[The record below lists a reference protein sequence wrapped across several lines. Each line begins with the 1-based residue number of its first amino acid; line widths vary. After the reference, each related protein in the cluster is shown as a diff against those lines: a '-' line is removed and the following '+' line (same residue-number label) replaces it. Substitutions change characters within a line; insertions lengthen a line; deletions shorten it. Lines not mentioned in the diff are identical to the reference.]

1 MKKRFLL
8 PGLLLVIVAFV
19 LLEIVTAGDSHIVVV
34 EDNAA
39 LASENGKLKTENKQ
53 LKSENTKLAL
63 LNEQLTADL
72 TRTDVIEPE
81 VLAAS
86 APPRASAAPKAI
98 VEPTASDKLPKIIVS
113 IESEVE
119 EGLGWCTP
127 DIAYEMLQ
135 EKLGNIPTREEY
147 KQTLLDLLKRN
158 MLFHPGDPDPYVQ
171 GDKVTKLEIN
181 KLIK

>member
-1 MKKRFLL
+1 MKKKFLL

-19 LLEIVTAGDSHIVVV
+19 ILNIATAGDKHIEVV
-34 EDNAA
+34 EDNAT
-39 LASENGKLKTENKQ
+39 LVSENGKLKTENKQ

-72 TRTDVIEPE
+72 TKTDVVKPE
-81 VLAAS
+81 VLTTS
-86 APPRASAAPKAI
+86 SPKAI
-98 VEPTASDKLPKIIVS
+98 AEPTVSDKLPKIIVS

-135 EKLGNIPTREEY
+135 DKLGNLPTREEY

>member
-8 PGLLLVIVAFV
+8 PGLLLVTVAFV

-86 APPRASAAPKAI
+86 AAPKVI
-98 VEPTASDKLPKIIVS
+98 TEPTASDKLPKIIVS

-135 EKLGNIPTREEY
+135 DKLGNLPTREEY

>member
-8 PGLLLVIVAFV
+8 PGLLLVTVAFV
-19 LLEIVTAGDSHIVVV
+19 LLEIVAAGDTHVVVV
-34 EDNAA
+34 EDNMT

-53 LKSENTKLAL
+53 LKSENNKLAL

-72 TRTDVIEPE
+72 TKTDVVEPE

-86 APPRASAAPKAI
+86 SAPKA
-98 VEPTASDKLPKIIVS
+98 VKTPEVSNELPKIIVS

-135 EKLGNIPTREEY
+135 EKLGTFPTREEF

-158 MLFHPGDPDPYVQ
+158 MLYHPGDPDPYLQ